1 MENISLSNAF
11 LQTRL
16 REPSFDGKNN
26 AAAIGSGM
34 RKEQYYK
41 VMADLEISIDQNT
54 KGKA

>member
-1 MENISLSNAF
+1 MA
-11 LQTRL
+11 
-16 REPSFDGKNN
+16 KYN